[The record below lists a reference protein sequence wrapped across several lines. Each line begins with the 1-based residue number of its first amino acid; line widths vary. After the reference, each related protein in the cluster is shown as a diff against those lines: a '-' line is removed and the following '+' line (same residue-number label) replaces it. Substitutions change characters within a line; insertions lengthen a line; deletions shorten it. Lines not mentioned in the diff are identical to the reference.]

1 MLALVA
7 GLFAFAVSAALTP
20 LVREAAWR
28 LGAVAN
34 PRADRWHAR
43 PTALGGGIAV
53 GLALAVVLAF
63 DSEWHGSVGFLL
75 AGAMIMLVMG
85 LADDLWHLRPWL
97 KFSIQLLAAL
107 LLPLAGVRL
116 DWTGVAV
123 LDVLL
128 TVAWIVGI
136 TNAVNLVDNMDGLA
150 AGLVGIAGASL
161 CLVFVLH
168 LQPAQARAAAA
179 IAGAAA
185 GFLVFNFKPAS
196 IFLGDVGTMFLGY
209 TIAGLATYV
218 GRGRPFHFAASS
230 DILVLLLL
238 VPIYDTAYVMIRRSL
253 EGRSFW
259 TGGRDHTSHGLVA
272 LGCSERRAVLTLYG
286 LCALGSADAV
296 LLAAGHRAAGL
307 LLMIPIAV
315 VLVWFTLRLARTP
328 GARRDSASVS
338 GAVTDP
344 PVHGA
349 APSRPRHAFTV
360 DVEEWFEGIP
370 LDSALRAAAEPR
382 LERGL
387 EPLLALLET
396 AGVRGTFFVLG
407 PLALSN
413 PAIIHRIAAAG
424 HEVGCHGWSHELV
437 YTMTPERFRDET
449 RRARDAISGC
459 TGAPVLAYRAA
470 YFSITQQS
478 LWALDVLAELGFR
491 YDSSIFPVDNWR
503 YGIPGFDPRPRNIE
517 TAHGAIAEWPIS
529 TRRVCG
535 RNIPVSGGAYFR
547 LYPFAV
553 TRGNLLAAETA
564 QRPAVFY
571 IHPWELDPDHPR
583 AAFDWKARLTHYA
596 NLRSTEPRLRRLLE
610 EFRFGRLGEL
620 LELELLARAPSV
632 RASGAVTAATIGE
645 NR

>member
-7 GLFAFAVSAALTP
+7 GLFAFAASVALTP
-20 LVREAAWR
+20 LVRAIAWR
-28 LGAVAN
+28 LGAVAK

-53 GLALAVVLAF
+53 GLALASVLAF
-63 DSEWHGSVGFLL
+63 DREWHGSVGFLL

-85 LADDLWHLRPWL
+85 LADDVWHLRPWL

-116 DWTGVAV
+116 DWTGIAM

-150 AGLVGIAGASL
+150 SGLVGIAGASL

-238 VPIYDTAYVMIRRSL
+238 VPIYDTAYVMVRRSL

-286 LCALGSADAV
+286 LCALGCADAV
-296 LLAAGHRAAGL
+296 LLAAGYRAAGVVMMIL
-307 LLMIPIAV
+307 LAMV
-315 VLVWFTLRLARTP
+315 MGWFTVRLARAP
-328 GARRDSASVS
+328 GAHRDSSGAVGAV

-344 PVHGA
+344 SVRVA

-360 DVEEWFEGIP
+360 DVEEWFEGVP
-370 LDSALRAAAEPR
+370 LGGALRATAEPR

-387 EPLLALLET
+387 EPLLALLEA

-413 PAIIHRIAAAG
+413 PAIIRRIAAAG
-424 HEVGCHGWSHELV
+424 HEVGCHGWSHDLV

-449 RRARDAISGC
+449 RRARDAIAGC
-459 TGAPVLAYRAA
+459 TGVPVLAYRAA

-478 LWALDVLAELGFR
+478 LWALDILAELGFR

-517 TAHGAIAEWPIS
+517 TSHGAIAEWPIS
-529 TRRVCG
+529 TRRVFG
-535 RNIPVSGGAYFR
+535 RNLPVSGGAYFR
-547 LYPFAV
+547 LYPFV
-553 TRGNLLAAETA
+553 LTCSNLLAAETA
-564 QRPAVFY
+564 RLPAVFY
-571 IHPWELDPDHPR
+571 IHPWELDPEHPR
-583 AAFDWKARLTHYA
+583 VPFDWKARVTHYA
-596 NLRSTEPRLRRLLE
+596 NLGSTEPRLLRLLE
-610 EFRFGRLGEL
+610 EFHFGPLGEL
-620 LELELLARAPSV
+620 LELQLRATG
-632 RASGAVTAATIGE
+632 RDTAQVVP
-645 NR
+645 